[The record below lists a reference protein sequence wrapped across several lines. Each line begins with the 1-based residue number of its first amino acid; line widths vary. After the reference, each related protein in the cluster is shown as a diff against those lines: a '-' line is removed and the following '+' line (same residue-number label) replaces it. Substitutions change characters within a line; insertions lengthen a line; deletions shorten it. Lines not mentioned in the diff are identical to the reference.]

1 METVAVRISTEDRQ
15 RLEGA
20 AATLETMTGASV
32 TMTDAFAF
40 MLRNTGNDTGAAMT
54 QEALG
59 ETWAVVLDVD
69 QIAALDTIADRLARR
84 KATLLGRDVQP
95 VRSDAI
101 RFVIRSGVAG
111 NHAIASV
118 YLPNETVSK

>member
-1 METVAVRISTEDRQ
+1 
-15 RLEGA
+15 
-20 AATLETMTGASV
+20 MTGASV